1 MSAPGRD
8 TRGGLRRR
16 RSTGVVVFCVGVGL
30 AAVVAPFGTPIVSAH
45 ATLERS
51 VPSANSVLEAAP
63 TRIELDFDDAVDAD
77 LAAIELFDAEGD
89 PLPLGPATALTDDIV
104 AAELATA
111 LAAGLYAVRW
121 RVTSL
126 DGHRIDG
133 AFAFQVGTAAVGDG
147 ADDLLA
153 SLGTSGSSF
162 ADWVYGVERWVSMLG
177 AILVVGAG
185 WWMLTSPSAVGGRDV
200 VRAGG
205 VALAAGSLGGVFGF
219 AAVLGES
226 IGSTLGSTTG
236 QWLVARAIL
245 GAVAAAAVLTHRRIG
260 ALVASVGVIVSFPL
274 AGHSGAL
281 EPRWWW
287 VAVDSVH
294 LTGVAL
300 WLGGVVLFVTRP
312 RGTLGALEAEVR
324 RFSRTATVAVPVV
337 IVTGVVQAFRLA
349 GSTDDLTAGAWGRT
363 LLVKVTIVTVVVVLG
378 AAARWLL
385 HHEGSASLR
394 RTLVVET
401 IVGVVIVALAAAMV
415 GLPPRPAAATQPFE
429 VTITSSGVIASVV
442 VTPGQVGANEVHI
455 VVTPPGGA
463 IAPVDDVTARVSL
476 PAAGVPA
483 APVTLEREGPNHYS
497 GVVTFTEPGDWSFE
511 VIVSPTAASSVLLR
525 TTVAVS

>member
-1 MSAPGRD
+1 MLSSCIG
-8 TRGGLRRR
+8 
-16 RSTGVVVFCVGVGL
+16 
-30 AAVVAPFGTPIVSAH
+30 AAAIAAPFGTPTVSAH

-51 VPSANSVLEAAP
+51 VPSANSVLEEAP
-63 TRIELDFDDAVDAD
+63 TQIELDFDDAVDAD
-77 LAAIELFDAEGD
+77 LAALELFDAAGE
-89 PLPLGPATALTDDIV
+89 PLSLGAVTALADDIV
-104 AAELATA
+104 AAEVDTA
-111 LAAGLYAVRW
+111 LADGLYAVRW

-133 AFAFQVGTAAVGDG
+133 AFTFQIGTAAVSNG

-153 SLGTSGSSF
+153 SLGTSGSTF
-162 ADWVYGVERWVSMLG
+162 ADWVYGIERWVSMLG

-185 WWMLTSPSAVGGRDV
+185 WWMLTGSSTVGGAGV

-205 VALAAGSLGGVFGF
+205 VALAAGSIGAVFGF
-219 AAVLGES
+219 AAVLGEG

-236 QWLVARAIL
+236 QWLVARAVL
-245 GAVAAAAVLTHRRIG
+245 GALATAAVLTCRRFG
-260 ALVASVGVIVSFPL
+260 ALVAAVGVIVSFPL

-312 RGTLGALEAEVR
+312 SGALGALEADVR
-324 RFSRTATVAVPVV
+324 RFSRMATVAVPVV
-337 IVTGVVQAFRLA
+337 VVTGVIQARRLA

-363 LLVKVTIVTVVVVLG
+363 LLVKVTIVVVVVALG

-385 HHEGSASLR
+385 HHEGAASLR

-401 IVGVVIVALAAAMV
+401 VAGVVIVALAAAMV
-415 GLPPRPAAATQPFE
+415 GLPPRPAAAARPFE
-429 VTITSSGVIASVV
+429 ATITASGVIASVV
-442 VTPGQVGANEVHI
+442 VTPGQIGVNEVHI

-463 IAPVDDVTARVSL
+463 LAPVADVGARVSL

-497 GVVTFTEPGDWSFE
+497 GVVTFTESGDWSFE
-511 VIVSPTAASSVLLR
+511 VVVSPTAASSALLR
-525 TTVAVS
+525 TTVAVP

>member
-1 MSAPGRD
+1 MWAPGRD
-8 TRGGLRRR
+8 ARGGLRRLGA
-16 RSTGVVVFCVGVGL
+16 TGVAACCVGVGVV
-30 AAVVAPFGTPIVSAH
+30 AVVAPFGTPIVSAH

-63 TRIELDFDDAVDAD
+63 MRIELDFDDAVDAD

-89 PLPLGPATALTDDIV
+89 PLPLGPVIALADDIV
-104 AAELATA
+104 AAEVNAA
-111 LAAGLYAVRW
+111 LADGLYAVRW

-133 AFAFQVGTAAVGDG
+133 AFAFQIGTAAVGDG
-147 ADDLLA
+147 ADDLLT
-153 SLGTSGSSF
+153 SLGTSGSRF

-185 WWMLTSPSAVGGRDV
+185 WWMLTGSSAVGGAGV

-205 VALAAGSLGGVFGF
+205 VALAAGSIGGVFGF
-219 AAVLGES
+219 AAVLGEG

-236 QWLVARAIL
+236 QWLVARAVL
-245 GAVAAAAVLTHRRIG
+245 GALAATAVLAHRRIG

-312 RGTLGALEAEVR
+312 RGSLGALEADVR
-324 RFSRTATVAVPVV
+324 RFSRTATVAVPMVV
-337 IVTGVVQAFRLA
+337 VTGVLQAFRLA
-349 GSTDDLTAGAWGRT
+349 GSTDDLTAGTWGRT
-363 LLVKVTIVTVVVVLG
+363 LLVKVTIVVVVVALG

-385 HHEGSASLR
+385 HHEGAAPLR

-401 IVGVVIVALAAAMV
+401 IAGVVIVALAAAMV
-415 GLPPRPAAATQPFE
+415 GLPPRPAAATRPFE
-429 VTITSSGVIASVV
+429 ATITASGVIASVV

-497 GVVTFTEPGDWSFE
+497 GVVTFTGPGDWSFE

-525 TTVAVS
+525 TTVAVP